1 MDRNGC
7 RKVKALNTKTGLYS
21 TLMIVPDALID
32 DRLATDYEILRNCNS
47 PFLLP
52 YEGVIPNGRDVWV

>member
-21 TLMIVPDALID
+21 VITIVPAALID
-32 DRLATDYEILRNCNS
+32 DRLVSDYEILRNCSN
-47 PFLLP
+47 PFLLT
-52 YEGVIPNGRDVWV
+52 YEGVMPNGTDVWV

>member
-21 TLMIVPDALID
+21 VITRVPEALID
-32 DRLATDYEILRNCNS
+32 DRLVSDYEILRNCNS

-52 YEGVIPNGRDVWV
+52 YEGVMPNGTDVWV